1 MKIAVIGATGR
12 AGREITAELARRG
25 HKVTAIARRPDAAPP
40 SPLVDPVVGDVSDPS
55 GLAAILAGHDA
66 VVSAV
71 HFLDSDPE
79 KLVGAVRASGVRRYL
94 VVGGAASLEVAPGKK
109 LIDQPNFP
117 KEYEAEARAGIGF
130 LDYLRGVEDLDW
142 TFLSP
147 AALLFEGPRLG
158 TFRLGEDMLV
168 ANAEG
173 SSISFADYAIALVD
187 EIEKPQHVR
196 RRFAVG
202 Y

>member
-25 HKVTAIARRPDAAPP
+25 HEVSAIARHPGSALI
-40 SPLVDPVVGDVSDPS
+40 SPLVKPVAGDIADPEGMAP
-55 GLAAILAGHDA
+55 LLAGHDA

-71 HFLDSDPE
+71 HFLDSDPA
-79 KLVGAVRASGVRRYL
+79 KLVSAVRAAGVGRYL

-117 KEYEAEARAGIGF
+117 KEYESEAHAGIAF
-130 LDYLRGVEDLDW
+130 LDYLRGVDDLDW

-158 TFRLGEDMLV
+158 TFRLGEDELV

-187 EIEKPQHVR
+187 EIEHPRHVR

>member
-25 HKVTAIARRPDAAPP
+25 HEVSAIARHPGSALI
-40 SPLVDPVVGDVSDPS
+40 SPLVKPVAGDIADPEGMAP
-55 GLAAILAGHDA
+55 LLAGHDA

-71 HFLDSDPE
+71 HFLDSDPA
-79 KLVGAVRASGVRRYL
+79 KLVSAVRAAGVGRYL

-117 KEYEAEARAGIGF
+117 KEYESEARAGIAF
-130 LDYLRGVEDLDW
+130 LDYLRGVDDLDW

-158 TFRLGEDMLV
+158 TFRLGEDELV

-187 EIEKPQHVR
+187 EIEHPRHVR

>member
-25 HKVTAIARRPDAAPP
+25 HEVSAIARHPGSALI
-40 SPLVDPVVGDVSDPS
+40 SPLVEPVAGDIADPEGMAP
-55 GLAAILAGHDA
+55 LLAGHDA

-71 HFLDSDPE
+71 HFLDSDPA
-79 KLVGAVRASGVRRYL
+79 KLVSAVRAAGVGRYL

-117 KEYEAEARAGIGF
+117 KEYESEARAGIAF
-130 LDYLRGVEDLDW
+130 LDYLRGVDDLDW

-158 TFRLGEDMLV
+158 TFRLGEDELV

-187 EIEKPQHVR
+187 EIEHPRHVR

>member
-1 MKIAVIGATGR
+1 MNVAVIGATGR
-12 AGREITAELARRG
+12 AGREITAELVRRG
-25 HKVTAIARRPDAAPP
+25 HNVTAIARHPDAAL
-40 SPLVDPVVGDVSDPS
+40 SAPLVKRVAGDVADPD
-55 GLAAILAGHDA
+55 GLAKFLTGHDA

-71 HFLDSDPE
+71 HFLDCDPA
-79 KLVGAVRASGVRRYL
+79 KLVRAVRAAGVSRYL

-117 KEYEAEARAGIGF
+117 KEYDAEARAGIAF
-130 LDYLRGVEDLDW
+130 LDYLRGVDDLDW

-158 TFRLGEDMLV
+158 TFRLGKDMLV

-173 SSISFADYAIALVD
+173 SSISFADYAIAFVD
-187 EIEKPQHVR
+187 EVENPQHVR
-196 RRFAVG
+196 QRFAVG

>member
-1 MKIAVIGATGR
+1 MNVAVIGATGR
-12 AGREITAELARRG
+12 AGREITAELVRRG
-25 HKVTAIARRPDAAPP
+25 HNVTAIARHPDAALS
-40 SPLVDPVVGDVSDPS
+40 SPLVRRVAGDVADPE
-55 GLAAILAGHDA
+55 GLAKLLPGHDA

-71 HFLDSDPE
+71 HFLDCDPA
-79 KLVGAVRASGVRRYL
+79 KLVRAVRAAGVPRYL
-94 VVGGAASLEVAPGKK
+94 VVGGAASLEVAPGQK

-117 KEYEAEARAGIGF
+117 REYEAEARAGIAF
-130 LDYLRGVEDLDW
+130 LDYLRGVDDLDW

-158 TFRLGEDMLV
+158 AFRLGKDMLI

-173 SSISFADYAIALVD
+173 SSISFADYAIAFVD
-187 EIEKPQHVR
+187 EVEHPNHVR
-196 RRFAVG
+196 QRFAVG